1 MAKKNH
7 FYVVWNGR
15 ETGIFKSWDACKAQV
30 DGYAGAQ
37 YKGFE
42 HRHEAERA
50 WRGDY
55 CDYVTS
61 NPFNQPTAATLRR
74 MSKPIP
80 DSYAVDAACSG
91 NPGRLEYRGVYTDT
105 GKELFRQ
112 GPYPNGTNNIGEFLA
127 IVHAL
132 ALLKRQQ
139 STIPIYSDSEIAL
152 DWVASGRCR
161 TKLKPMENNAELFQ
175 LIARAER
182 WLQENTY
189 ANQILKWQ
197 TDIWGE
203 IPADFGRK

>member
-1 MAKKNH
+1 MAKKKH
-7 FYVVWNGR
+7 FYVVWKGR
-15 ETGIFKSWDACKAQV
+15 ETGIFESWDACKAQV

-42 HRHEAERA
+42 HRHEAECA
-50 WRGDY
+50 LRGDY
-55 CDYVTS
+55 CEYVMS
-61 NPFNQPTAATLRR
+61 NSINQPAVTTLQS
-74 MSKPIP
+74 MSTLIP
-80 DSYAVDAACSG
+80 DSYAVDAACSR
-91 NPGRLEYRGVYTDT
+91 NPGVLEYRGVYTDT
-105 GKELFRQ
+105 GEELFRQ
-112 GPYPNGTNNIGEFLA
+112 GPYPNGTSNIGEFLA

-152 DWVASGRCR
+152 DWVASRRCR
-161 TKLKPMENNAELFQ
+161 TRLKPTEDNTELFR
-175 LIARAER
+175 LIARAEK

-189 ANQILKWQ
+189 TNQILKWQ